1 MQRIFEE
8 CCKAE
13 ADKLLSEF
21 NGRNGQA
28 LRTLVQQHNVQL
40 RRFPNDFLTAYGTA
54 AGEVLQEMLDDKD
67 QLTREVA
74 QSYLKA
80 RRELMA
86 WNRIAEQGYMNARL
100 LDYKFPG

>member
-1 MQRIFEE
+1 
-8 CCKAE
+8 
-13 ADKLLSEF
+13 
-21 NGRNGQA
+21 
-28 LRTLVQQHNVQL
+28 
-40 RRFPNDFLTAYGTA
+40 
-54 AGEVLQEMLDDKD
+54 MLDDKD